1 MSEQVT
7 ANTMACSEY
16 QRLLEGSLSA
26 REILNEHRA
35 EIYRSPSVEDAA
47 VDEVLRSQVKYA
59 QAYAFLWNHVNDCLR
74 CQLEQA
80 LREENLFVRLSIR
93 NTCFFLAWAWGSGA
107 RT

>member
-59 QAYAFLWNHVNDCLR
+59 QAYTLLRNHVLGCFT
-74 CQLEQA
+74 C
-80 LREENLFVRLSIR
+80 RLDASI
-93 NTCFFLAWAWGSGA
+93 A
-107 RT
+107 